1 MNMAFDGIVL
11 SRVTELLN
19 ETIVT
24 GRISK
29 LYQIS
34 KYELLMTVRAQNES
48 KKLLVSILSLIHISE
63 PTRP

>member
-34 KYELLMTVRAQNES
+34 KYELLMTVR
-48 KKLLVSILSLIHISE
+48 LLRVLNRLDLIVY
-63 PTRP
+63 

>member
-34 KYELLMTVRAQNES
+34 KYELLMTVRASSNVRTCS
-48 KKLLVSILSLIHISE
+48 VNTIKLSY
-63 PTRP
+63 T